1 MDCVVNPLLSA
12 FFNVAAR
19 NIALVLS
26 RREVGKEL
34 TLKMVKELK
43 KKIETQVV
51 KYKKTMTRTHRLGR
65 ASVASRVKIE

>member
-51 KYKKTMTRTHRLGR
+51 KYKKNDDED
-65 ASVASRVKIE
+65 ASTWTCECCKSC